1 MRGVALVLI
10 VVGFAGFSHTA
21 AAEVS
26 PGLGVSAVGNLCP
39 LTSVPSAALLST
51 STCGHRCLAHQYT
64 SPTPPG
70 ISDAAFSCADAT
82 AALNST
88 LNINAAYVCTQVEGL
103 DGVCNYS
110 VVITRSCYQS
120 GTEFYVMGY
129 AVFSCILI
137 TC

>member
-10 VVGFAGFSHTA
+10 VVGFVGFSYTA

-26 PGLGVSAVGNLCP
+26 PQLEVSVFGNLCP
-39 LTSVPSAALLST
+39 LTSVPAAAFLST

-70 ISDAAFSCADAT
+70 ITDAAFSCADAT
-82 AALNST
+82 AALNNTLST
-88 LNINAAYVCTQVEGL
+88 NAAYVCTQVEGL
-103 DGVCNYS
+103 DGVCNFS

-120 GTEFYVMGY
+120 GAEFYVTGY
-129 AVFSCILI
+129 AVFSCILL